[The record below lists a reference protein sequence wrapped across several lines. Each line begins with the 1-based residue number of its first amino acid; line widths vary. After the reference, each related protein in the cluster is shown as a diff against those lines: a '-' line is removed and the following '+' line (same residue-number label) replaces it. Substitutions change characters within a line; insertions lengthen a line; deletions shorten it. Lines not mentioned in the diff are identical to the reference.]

1 MAISEKIFY
10 RGLKKREDCFRS
22 DINKIVSTEHI
33 RQNGLCSLPIFLRN
47 KYIRQNTFHGFGL
60 VD

>member
-1 MAISEKIFY
+1 VISEKIY
-10 RGLKKREDCFRS
+10 CQALKKREDSFRI
-22 DINKIVSTEHI
+22 DINKIDSTEHI
-33 RQNGLCSLPIFLRN
+33 NQNGLCSIPIFVIN